1 MYVSLPV
8 MCFLVAHIRVSLAWC
23 DTSLRSIAAL
33 YNSGDLTVERMAS
46 GTGTYNYN
54 DCFNAMTEMDTE
66 CNSRGGIKTLDGF
79 QFTLDP
85 NLGSC

>member
-1 MYVSLPV
+1 M
-8 MCFLVAHIRVSLAWC
+8 
-23 DTSLRSIAAL
+23 RSIAAL
-33 YNSGDLTVERMAS
+33 YNSGDLTVERTAS

-54 DCFNAMTEMDTE
+54 DCYNALTEMDTE

>member
-1 MYVSLPV
+1 MLILSSIGVVVTRP
-8 MCFLVAHIRVSLAWC
+8 M
-23 DTSLRSIAAL
+23 RSIAAL
-33 YNSGDLTVERMAS
+33 YDSRDLTVERTAS

-54 DCFNAMTEMDTE
+54 DYFNAMTEMDTE
-66 CNSRGGIKTLDGF
+66 CNSRGGIKTLNGF